1 VHSIASVYRDARRT
15 FQGLDLAILW
25 AEGATAGMFTL
36 LDSTKTVVSLLVST
50 KGFTNQILKSWRRN
64 SHITP
69 LLAFLGGTVTLMT
82 KLPE

>member
-1 VHSIASVYRDARRT
+1 
-15 FQGLDLAILW
+15 
-25 AEGATAGMFTL
+25 MFTL